1 MEPNGN
7 NTFPSSTAPMPTLF
21 GAFDKCIAIATRQMV
36 AHVISSFREI
46 DTKTIDPVSLKKLI
60 REDLESFVGQ
70 LLGIFDN
77 VGSVLPEDTLG
88 FKITTDSMLE
98 KAIMNVLVK
107 LSDFKKPVNC
117 SRKAEVPLFIRLMM
131 KM

>member
-88 FKITTDSMLE
+88 FKITLADTNHDIRNQSLE
-98 KAIMNVLVK
+98 DYWDLWLQYLDTLPKRQ
-107 LSDFKKPVNC
+107 S
-117 SRKAEVPLFIRLMM
+117 
-131 KM
+131 